1 MLFDRYDSDFLG
13 FAWDSGHSSLMCRE
27 DAYHF
32 LKNTTNVCMQLILQ
46 DNESIPD
53 DKLYMED
60 TDEADA
66 NVLRYDR
73 HWVPNVD
80 GTLGPEN
87 F

>member
-1 MLFDRYDSDFLG
+1 
-13 FAWDSGHSSLMCRE
+13 MCRE
-27 DAYHF
+27 GCISF
-32 LKNTTNVCMQLILQ
+32 PEKILQTYVSNSFQ

-73 HWVPNVD
+73 HWGFQMWMEHFESGNFR
-80 GTLGPEN
+80 LGSDCKLCLQRHH
-87 F
+87 